1 MKTFL
6 ICLVLVSVSIVSKA
20 QLTNTKWSGTMMV
33 PSEQQVE
40 LSFKKDSLFII
51 INNSPVESMTYNVKD
66 SLINVVKVDGKSP
79 CDSGPFALKFLL
91 QGDKLFIKDI
101 SDNCDERK
109 NAWTA
114 DPFTKEK

>member
-6 ICLVLVSVSIVSKA
+6 ICIILVSASLISKA
-20 QLTNTKWSGTMMV
+20 QFANTKWTGTMMV

-40 LSFKKDSLFII
+40 LSFKKDSLFISI
-51 INNSPVESMTYNVKD
+51 DDSPVESMTYKVKD
-66 SLINVVKVDGKSP
+66 SLMNVVKIDGKSP
-79 CDSGPFALKFLL
+79 CDLGPFTLKFSV

-101 SDNCDERK
+101 SDSCDERK
-109 NAWTA
+109 NAWTT